1 MKIIPN
7 FISPDIFK
15 KMQDTVFA
23 SDFPFYYSPSIT
35 EGDAGKDFMFCHLLF
50 HEQKQ
55 TSSYFNSLLTPL
67 LGRLNFNYLIRAK
80 LNCYT
85 RKSKYIYTALH
96 RDYPTPHSVALFS
109 FNTCNGFTYFEDTKE
124 KIKSVANQV
133 VIFDG
138 QRKHCS
144 VSQTDTNL
152 LININLDIS

>member
-67 LGRLNFNYLIRAK
+67 LGRLNFNYLINYFIFYLYLICNK
-80 LNCYT
+80 IILFCYNFLQ
-85 RKSKYIYTALH
+85 I
-96 RDYPTPHSVALFS
+96 
-109 FNTCNGFTYFEDTKE
+109 
-124 KIKSVANQV
+124 
-133 VIFDG
+133 
-138 QRKHCS
+138 
-144 VSQTDTNL
+144 
-152 LININLDIS
+152 